1 MMLLKKILQV
11 VFGLMWCHI
20 VVCGATISENR
31 AYTENRTY
39 NETFTISNGSVV
51 TVKSGVELTINGNM
65 IVNGSI
71 IVEEGGCL
79 KISGYMNVDG
89 RYVNAGISKVYSEGT
104 IYIGGDL
111 TTGINVNF
119 TNNINISV
127 ADLTV
132 GGNLDLRKPSVTFQ
146 QNSGSRVFVQGDLT
160 NNGTI
165 NCNGRLVVG
174 TLDEDVPDGKT
185 IIESNGT
192 ITNLGTININTSDV
206 ALAKTQLEP
215 KLDNSVYYAAITCGN
230 LVNGRNQTASVIG
243 VINMYDGSLI
253 VQDNAQLWY
262 KSKIL
267 FKKGQSYIDV
277 WGNLVQLDKTYEVK
291 GEEAVI
297 KLDGTGAKAQINVRE
312 TYEDW
317 TTLSNERETHDWD
330 LDNDQFTIDPNV
342 KLSVGKYYTGKTE
355 YLDENSYRENYWSY
369 QAITSITRDFY
380 ATEYSY
386 VGDEINDYQAIITNL
401 NEEKENLT
409 PPYGTTYLGLVATN
423 GEDEAEDMVMARIA
437 EIDAEIAAKQA
448 LIARLGQIQRFAS
461 DNMTASELES
471 LNDWFFDTDYGQWF
485 VSQNLYIR
493 VKKGKNSYDY
503 KTYYSYFV
511 NDYVY
516 GGDNHLKLYHYILA
530 YMDEYGND
538 ALYYEGRH
546 NALSVML
553 PIELS
558 YFEVAQEGNQI
569 QFDWA
574 TESEN
579 NNDYFTVEYSLD
591 GVNFNSVVVV
601 DGAGNSTE
609 QLVYNTTISAEKYEG
624 IVYFRLKQTDFD
636 GQSTYSDARV
646 LYVQG
651 ADDGIVIYPNPATT
665 TITIDGGEF
674 LNVYFVDMQSK
685 KYPAVALGDNQYSV
699 ENLSTGIY
707 YAVISTAKGKALKKF
722 IVTKSPVEK

>member
-1 MMLLKKILQV
+1 MTGTGSATNGTYTLTSNWDCPNPNSGQV
-11 VFGLMWCHI
+11 NIAENVNYI
-20 VVCGATISENR
+20 IS
-31 AYTENRTY
+31 T
-39 NETFTISNGSVV
+39 GV
-51 TVKSGVELTINGNM
+51 TVNINGNLR
-65 IVNGSI
+65 ISGHLKIEDGASLNVSGSI
-71 IVEEGGCL
+71 IMDCYTGKSVLETNGSLSAGSISYASNKYPNNVSIQLSNSTNIAGDVEL
-79 KISGYMNVDG
+79 QTSSVLTIPSGV
-89 RYVNAGISKVYSEGT
+89 RIH
-104 IYIGGDL
+104 I
-111 TTGINVNF
+111 
-119 TNNINISV
+119 
-127 ADLTV
+127 
-132 GGNLDLRKPSVTFQ
+132 P
-146 QNSGSRVFVQGDLT
+146 GDLT

-192 ITNLGTININTSDV
+192 ITNLGTININTTDE
-206 ALAKTQLEP
+206 ALAKTDDEPILE
-215 KLDNSVYYAAITCGN
+215 NSVYYAAITCGN
-230 LVNGRNQTASVIG
+230 LVNGKNQTSSDIG
-243 VINMYDGSLI
+243 TINMYDGSLI

-317 TTLSNERETHDWD
+317 TTLSDERETHDWD

-355 YLDENSYRENYWSY
+355 YLDEDTYSQNSWYSM
-369 QAITSITRDFY
+369 QARTSITRDFY

-386 VGDEINDYQAIITNL
+386 VGDEINDYQAEITIL
-401 NEEKENLT
+401 NEEKEALT
-409 PPYGTTYLGLVATN
+409 PDYGSTYLEFVGIH
-423 GEDEAEDMVMARIA
+423 GEDVAREMVLTRIA
-437 EIDAEIAAKQA
+437 EIDAEIASKQA
-448 LIARLGQIQRFAS
+448 IITSLERIQNF
-461 DNMTASELES
+461 DDDITASKLEEL
-471 LNDWFFDTDYGQWF
+471 NNWFFDTDYGQWF
-485 VSQNLYIR
+485 ASQNLYIR
-493 VKKGKNSYDY
+493 VKKGKNSYEYKSYMDY
-503 KTYYSYFV
+503 FYRDWRY
-511 NDYVY
+511 N
-516 GGDNHLKLYHYILA
+516 GNNHLKLYHYILA

-558 YFEVAQEGNQI
+558 YFEVAQDGNQI
-569 QFDWA
+569 LFDWA

-636 GQSTYSDARV
+636 GQSTYSEARV

-674 LNVYFVDMQSK
+674 SNVYFVDMQSK
-685 KYPAVALGDNQYSV
+685 NYSAIELGGNQYSV

-707 YAVISTAKGKALKKF
+707 YAVISTANGKALKKF